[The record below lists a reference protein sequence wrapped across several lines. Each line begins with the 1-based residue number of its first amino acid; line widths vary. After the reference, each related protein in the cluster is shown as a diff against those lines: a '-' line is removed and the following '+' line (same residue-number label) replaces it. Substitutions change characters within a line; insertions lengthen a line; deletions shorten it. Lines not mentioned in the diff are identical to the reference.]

1 MSYKKVRTVF
11 INDKKKVIYMKA
23 KGTREYV
30 KSKGEMVLLT
40 SYLKKVEKVAAKK
53 AMESKLAKKSPKVKR
68 STKYVKRGGFFFATE
83 ESKDKKG
90 GVNFNSGG
98 NVGMGGTGSTSSQQ
112 MSMKPSESDMLPSMM
127 STQPQQPP
135 QMSQQPPQMPPQSQQ
150 MPPQMPQQMPQQMPE
165 MMGGYYNVNNNA
177 EIFKGAKQVVD
188 QLFGELN
195 KAAQVTGGKKAKKGK
210 KVMKKETNPF
220 KNFMNTLSLK
230 KKQRKGKKRGGAE
243 DDGDLSEVY

>member
-53 AMESKLAKKSPKVKR
+53 AMASKLAKKSPKVKR
-68 STKYVKRGGFFFATE
+68 STKYVRRGGFFFATDE
-83 ESKDKKG
+83 NKEKEKTGGLNFTPPG
-90 GVNFNSGG
+90 GV
-98 NVGMGGTGSTSSQQ
+98 VGVGSTQPNNSQPMPSQQ
-112 MSMKPSESDMLPSMM
+112 MSPS
-127 STQPQQPP
+127 T
-135 QMSQQPPQMPPQSQQ
+135 QMSQQMPQQMSQQMPPQ
-150 MPPQMPQQMPQQMPE
+150 MPPQMPQQMSQQMPE
-165 MMGGYYNVNNNA
+165 KMMGGYYNVHNNNA
-177 EIFKGAKQVVD
+177 EIFKGAQQVVD

-230 KKQRKGKKRGGAE
+230 KKQRKGKKRGGNE
-243 DDGDLSEVY
+243 GDGDVIAEVY

>member
-53 AMESKLAKKSPKVKR
+53 AMVSKLAKKSPKVKR
-68 STKYVKRGGFFFATE
+68 STKYVRRGGFFFATE

-90 GVNFNSGG
+90 GVNFNSGE
-98 NVGMGGTGSTSSQQ
+98 NVGMGSTGSTSGQL
-112 MSMKPSESDMLPSMM
+112 MSA
-127 STQPQQPP
+127 QPP
-135 QMSQQPPQMPPQSQQ
+135 SSQNQMSQQ
-150 MPPQMPQQMPQQMPE
+150 MPPQMPQQMPE
-165 MMGGYYNVNNNA
+165 KMMGGYYNVNNNNA
-177 EIFKGAKQVVD
+177 EIFKGAQQVVD

-230 KKQRKGKKRGGAE
+230 KKQRKGKKRGGNE
-243 DDGDLSEVY
+243 GDGDVIAEVY